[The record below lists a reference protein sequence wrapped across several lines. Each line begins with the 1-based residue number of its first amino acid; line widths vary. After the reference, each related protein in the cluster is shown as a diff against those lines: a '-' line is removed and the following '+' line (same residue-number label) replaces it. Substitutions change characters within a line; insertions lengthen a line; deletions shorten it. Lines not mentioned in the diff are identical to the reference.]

1 VISNSKKVYKKFSLS
16 VVMPVFNEVTRVVA
30 AISEVLAASGA
41 RDIQLIVVES
51 GSTDGTTELL
61 EKYKHYPNV
70 EIIYQ
75 SKALGKG
82 FAVREGLQRATKEI
96 ICVFDADLEY
106 RFTDVFNV
114 MVPIEKGETSFTLG
128 SRWAGHSIR
137 DFEAQTW
144 KSTLLNILHIF
155 GALFINF
162 CFGIKTKDPFTMW
175 KVFTRESIIGID
187 FLGNTFD
194 WDLEVIGELAIRGH
208 KPIEVPVTYQ
218 SRDYSQGKK
227 IRLTKEVPI
236 LIRVVLRLF
245 VKRIRRKLIPMK
257 R

>member
-1 VISNSKKVYKKFSLS
+1 
-16 VVMPVFNEVTRVVA
+16 
-30 AISEVLAASGA
+30 
-41 RDIQLIVVES
+41 
-51 GSTDGTTELL
+51 
-61 EKYKHYPNV
+61 
-70 EIIYQ
+70 
-75 SKALGKG
+75 
-82 FAVREGLQRATKEI
+82 
-96 ICVFDADLEY
+96 
-106 RFTDVFNV
+106 
-114 MVPIEKGETSFTLG
+114 
-128 SRWAGHSIR
+128 
-137 DFEAQTW
+137 
-144 KSTLLNILHIF
+144 
-155 GALFINF
+155 
-162 CFGIKTKDPFTMW
+162 MW